1 MITTFKTGVMPVLEY
16 GVGLWGVGC
25 VRKIDEWKGVQD
37 YWMSIARY
45 ILHAPV
51 RSQFAPVWGDLNW
64 LPFSIRAGYQAAQ
77 YWTRVSNL
85 DDSCLV
91 RKAMCVQRDLVNNG
105 RPCWL
110 ANLKTMLLSTKDTHI
125 KKLWNEWIANDELS
139 RFNTRI
145 VRLKRLRFDI
155 VPMQLNALNALPMQ
169 AGTAGGPREEMVGL
183 DRLVEEALIREAKD
197 EWERELDRKMTKR
210 GEGGIYVLRNK
221 LRTYVRFN

>member
-1 MITTFKTGVMPVLEY
+1 MEYISSLSTGNLY
-16 GVGLWGVGC
+16 
-25 VRKIDEWKGVQD
+25 
-37 YWMSIARY
+37 
-45 ILHAPV
+45 

-77 YWTRVSNL
+77 YWMRVSKL
-85 DDSCLV
+85 DDACLV

-145 VRLKRLRFDI
+145 VRLKRLRFDR
-155 VPMQLNALNALPMQ
+155 VYQCRQ
-169 AGTAGGPREEMVGL
+169 VPREAHGKKWL
-183 DRLVEEALIREAKD
+183 A
-197 EWERELDRKMTKR
+197 
-210 GEGGIYVLRNK
+210 
-221 LRTYVRFN
+221 